1 MTALLAVGITSA
13 VLGTTQFLVF
23 AALAV
28 CGLIALGVAAIFGGD
43 HDVDHD
49 ADVGG
54 HDMSHDADSGG
65 EHGGA
70 PSFLS
75 PRVVFAFMLGFGSVG
90 AMVTA
95 YGASVLWASAFGITA
110 GIVMAVLAYF
120 VGYVMYKQQ
129 ANSSLR
135 PGQVVGKTGTVV
147 TAIRGQGIGEINV
160 PVGGQIVQFTASSVD
175 GNSIDAG
182 STIIVVQDLGG
193 RVTVRKSV
201 SA

>member
-1 MTALLAVGITSA
+1 MHILAVSITSG

-23 AALAV
+23 GAIAI

-49 ADVGG
+49 ADVGHDAG
-54 HDMSHDADSGG
+54 HDGGG

-75 PRVVFAFMLGFGSVG
+75 PRVFFAFMLGFGSVG
-90 AMVTA
+90 AMATA
-95 YGASVLWASAFGITA
+95 YGASSLLASALGIIA
-110 GIVMAVLAYF
+110 GLVMATLAYA

-129 ANSSLR
+129 ANSALK

-147 TAIRGQGIGEINV
+147 TAIPDNGLGEVNV
-160 PVGGQIVQFTASSVD
+160 SVGGQIVPFTAL
-175 GNSIDAG
+175 SIDNKPIRAG
-182 STIIVVQDLGG
+182 VMITVVQDLGDKIL
-193 RVTVRKSV
+193 VRPSH
-201 SA
+201 A